1 MCGIW
6 GSTVG
11 EAGVEARLSKVSV
24 AGCCS
29 ARTHRRAVVGGKVRP
44 RGRIRR
50 HESGGS
56 ERDLV
61 GTMRSLLLRSPRRGL
76 RAPLRSSAALPC
88 NGYPRHPEVGMCGR
102 RTIDGCRRSVAVG
115 TSEAGLRCC
124 EGRVE
129 DPSLEDKIE
138 GSEGTERPDF
148 SPFQIEPS
156 KSSDVIPPPLAPRWT
171 AQASHENMGII
182 TLDARFCAFP
192 LKLPPFTLWPRRS
205 LDNQVDH
212 QRECE
217 WVSHSSAV
225 GREAGV
231 LNGLEVSHGFGSS
244 AQEHTTCKATH
255 SHNSDRQWV
264 QLLLPTLI
272 STWFLWMYIDLP
284 STPRFVFLCKVN
296 AQEFPTAERALG
308 QKSAPSG
315 LDWFKFALSMQ
326 SHDQALRQH
335 IRPLHFWDA
344 FSLH

>member
-1 MCGIW
+1 MAAGLDVRPRSLGRCRSPWSSSSVCSSLRRLVLRCRAGRHRSRGAHCRRRRRRRAVGTAAHTMGGVPEVIDARVRRKVRQVAESEMCGIW

-29 ARTHRRAVVGGKVRP
+29 ARTHHRAVVGGKVRP

-129 DPSLEDKIE
+129 NPSLEEKIE

-156 KSSDVIPPPLAPRWT
+156 KSSDVIPPP
-171 AQASHENMGII
+171 
-182 TLDARFCAFP
+182 ARP
-192 LKLPPFTLWPRRS
+192 S
-205 LDNQVDH
+205 VD
-212 QRECE
+212 CP
-217 WVSHSSAV
+217 
-225 GREAGV
+225 GV
-231 LNGLEVSHGFGSS
+231 
-244 AQEHTTCKATH
+244 
-255 SHNSDRQWV
+255 
-264 QLLLPTLI
+264 P
-272 STWFLWMYIDLP
+272 
-284 STPRFVFLCKVN
+284 
-296 AQEFPTAERALG
+296 
-308 QKSAPSG
+308 
-315 LDWFKFALSMQ
+315 
-326 SHDQALRQH
+326 
-335 IRPLHFWDA
+335 
-344 FSLH
+344 